1 MLTARTLTILLIPL
15 TIASLILSLAIGSV
29 DVGLGDILLSLSGAD
44 DNINQRII
52 SELRLPRTLTA
63 FTVGALLAIAG
74 ALLQVLLRN
83 PLADPYILG
92 VSGGAAVAVLLSM
105 TAGLAGGW
113 LMGSAMAGS
122 LVSVLLVFGL
132 SRLGT
137 GNYQLRLLLTG
148 VIIAA
153 GWGALISLILSL
165 SPGRQIHGMLFW
177 LTGDLSGIHAPI
189 AGLVILFLGTA
200 GAWVIARP
208 LNLLARGESVAAA
221 LGEDPARLRNL
232 VYFLASVLTA
242 TAVTLAGNIGFVG
255 LVIPH
260 LLRLSGTSDHR
271 WLLPQCLLLGG
282 SFLVLADALSRTLI
296 APQQLPVGVV
306 TALVGIPL
314 FLYLLIR
321 TARQ

>member
-177 LTGDLSGIHAPI
+177 LTGDLSGIHTPI